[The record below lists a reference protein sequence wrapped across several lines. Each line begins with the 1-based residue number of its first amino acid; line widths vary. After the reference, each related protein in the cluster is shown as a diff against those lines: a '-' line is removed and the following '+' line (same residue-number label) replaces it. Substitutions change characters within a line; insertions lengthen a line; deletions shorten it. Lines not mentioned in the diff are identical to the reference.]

1 MAASLT
7 NVGVIRSMP
16 LFEGDLFLGDVD
28 VFLPPGSPSSAT
40 GHHPVFPRNM
50 IEISRRSPASNRCP
64 PLAVLQVISAY
75 SMRCK
80 LRAKKLDLHPRSLLS
95 RLHSMCLNQQMV
107 YRFSSVVYSF

>member
-16 LFEGDLFLGDVD
+16 MFEGDVFLGDVD
-28 VFLPPGSPSSAT
+28 VFLPPAGSPSSS
-40 GHHPVFPRNM
+40 GMERVFPRNT
-50 IEISRRSPASNRCP
+50 IQISRRSPASNRCP